1 MHSQTG
7 PMISLEG
14 LTKIY
19 RNGTD
24 VQALNG
30 VNITVNRGEFVAV
43 MGSSGSGKS
52 TLLNLIGALD
62 EPTSGNVTVAGVD
75 IGTLSGNAMADFRRE
90 NIGFVF
96 QLFNLVPTLTAME
109 NVMLPLVPYK
119 RGIPFNLQDRAHQLL
134 DAVGLGQRLDH
145 LPGQLSGGEQQRVA
159 IARALVN
166 NPSIILADEP
176 TGNVD
181 TKAGDAVIE
190 LIERIRK
197 AEDRTVF
204 VVTHSP
210 RVAAYAERVY
220 FLKDGVIVDETRHE
234 GEKKIEI
241 LWSRILTG

>member
-7 PMISLEG
+7 PMISTEG

-19 RNGTD
+19 INETE

-119 RGIPFNLQDRAHQLL
+119 RGLSFILQDRAHQLL
-134 DAVGLGQRLDH
+134 DAVGLGHRLNH

-181 TKAGDAVIE
+181 TKAGDDVIE

-220 FLKDGVIVDETRHE
+220 FLKDGVIVDETQHE
-234 GEKKIEI
+234 GEKRMEI
-241 LWSRILTG
+241 IWSRILTG